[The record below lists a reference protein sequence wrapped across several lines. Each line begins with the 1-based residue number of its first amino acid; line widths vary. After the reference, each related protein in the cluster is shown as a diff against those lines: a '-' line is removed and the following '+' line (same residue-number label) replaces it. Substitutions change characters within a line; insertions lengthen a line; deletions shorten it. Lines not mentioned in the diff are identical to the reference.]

1 MLFNRHVLRETFVRA
16 RTRIRIGDLQGGI
29 RLSGGGVPLGGL
41 AVPTDHEIDGGRGI
55 QVHFDRGPRRVLCLR
70 RAFAKCRFELL
81 ALGLCLL
88 ALASTRAADV
98 KHVVLVS
105 VDGLAATYLD
115 DPKADLP
122 TLRKLRKLGASAD
135 GMITSF
141 PSVTWPSHTSLV
153 TGTRP
158 RTHGVLANTVFDR
171 RSRQPVIYIGDPV
184 LTKEQTVRVPTL
196 YDAVHAAGLKTA
208 AVIWPATNGASTL
221 DWMIP
226 DAARSELHQRYTTP
240 GLVAELG
247 AAGVDISQLG
257 TWGWQKQYA
266 LRRDRLYAQASAY
279 LIEKKQVNLLL
290 VHLVSADGIQH
301 VFGPQTLPAYQAVA
315 FEDHCVKEIWEAIK
329 KSPLAAESAL
339 FVVSDHGFA
348 GYDKLIRPNV
358 ILKRLGLITTDKSGT
373 VTRRDAWSVAT
384 GGSAFVYLFDKQAQA
399 RAAEIRAELKKLDAV
414 ESVLAPAEF
423 EKLGLP
429 RPEENPEMAQLVVT
443 TRPGFAFDD
452 ATVGEPIASAGGHK
466 GCHGHRPESR
476 FMQATFVA
484 WGAGIRAGAR
494 IQTIENIDVAPTI
507 ARLLH
512 VPLPAAEGRV
522 VGEVLAP

>member
-1 MLFNRHVLRETFVRA
+1 MSA
-16 RTRIRIGDLQGGI
+16 
-29 RLSGGGVPLGGL
+29 
-41 AVPTDHEIDGGRGI
+41 
-55 QVHFDRGPRRVLCLR
+55 
-70 RAFAKCRFELL
+70 L
-81 ALGLCLL
+81 ALLLCWPG
-88 ALASTRAADV
+88 ARCAVASDV
-98 KHVVLVS
+98 KQVVLVS
-105 VDGLAATYLD
+105 VDGLAASYLD

-122 TLRKLRKLGASAD
+122 TLRQLRKLGASAD

-171 RSRQPVIYIGDPV
+171 RSREQVVYIGDPV
-184 LTKEQTVRVPTL
+184 LTKDQTVRAPTL
-196 YDAVHAAGLKTA
+196 YDRRSCRRSLKTA

-226 DAARSELHQRYTTP
+226 DAARAELHQRYTTP

-247 AAGVDISQLG
+247 AAGIDISQLG
-257 TWGWQKQYA
+257 AWGWQKQYA
-266 LRRDRLYAQASAY
+266 FRRDRLYAQAAAY
-279 LIEKKQVNLLL
+279 FIEKKSVNLLL

-315 FEDHCVKEIWEAIK
+315 FEDHCVKEIWDAIK

-348 GYDKLIRPNV
+348 PYDKLIRPNV
-358 ILKRLGLITTDKSGT
+358 ILARLGLIETDKSGN
-373 VTRRDAWSVAT
+373 VTRRSAWSVTT
-384 GGSAFVYLFDKQAQA
+384 GGSAFVYLFDPTAQA
-399 RAAEIRAELKKLDAV
+399 RSAEIHAQLKKLDGV
-414 ESVLAPAEF
+414 ESLLEPAEF

-429 RPEENPEMAQLVVT
+429 RPEENPEMAQLVLT

-452 ATVGEPIASAGGHK
+452 AVVGEPIADAGGHK
-466 GCHGHRPESR
+466 GCHGHRPEPG
-476 FMQATFVA
+476 FMHATFIA

-494 IQTIENIDVAPTI
+494 LKTIENIDVAPTI

-522 VGEVLAP
+522 VGEILAQ